1 MQLNKPFRDKFETH
15 SITNIQFIEN
25 ILVRSISMR
34 LNGIGFLFRAENS
47 SLYRTDFVQL
57 IFNHF
62 LSNVLNNDHLR
73 HKYCD
78 FFLFDC
84 FVWICVVVESLVTEY
99 HNASLLS
106 EWLTSR
112 RSRRR
117 EEKKKAIYINT
128 RGEQW
133 DENFLENCSVV
144 KANTCYTFKKF
155 KDSEDDARGNNER

>member
-34 LNGIGFLFRAENS
+34 LNRIDLLFRAKNS

-99 HNASLLS
+99 HNSSLLS

-112 RSRRR
+112 RSMRR
-117 EEKKKAIYINT
+117 EGKKERNLYQHTGGAMT
-128 RGEQW
+128 RKFSWEL
-133 DENFLENCSVV
+133 FCSQGKYVLH
-144 KANTCYTFKKF
+144 F
-155 KDSEDDARGNNER
+155 